1 MVQFNSLCSASD
13 GSSITSSKNYG
24 TWETQAVSH
33 YQNVQALW
41 KGSQIND
48 NALESRPN
56 KHVQVLTI
64 NINI

>member
-1 MVQFNSLCSASD
+1 MVQINSLCPASD

-48 NALESRPN
+48 NALESGP
-56 KHVQVLTI
+56 H
-64 NINI
+64 